1 MKLIKLFFWINI
13 FIFTNLFAQTGSVS
27 GYVYTEQN
35 EPAIGAT
42 VFISNSNLGS
52 SCSEVGFFKIE
63 NIPVG
68 SYELLVRSIG
78 YEQTEIPK
86 ITIKNNENITVRIYL
101 KTSTVEMGQVEISA
115 IKRQP
120 IEDARVSVLSLTPR
134 EAKFLPGK
142 AEDVLRSLTAF
153 PGVLA
158 VSDFSSQLAIRGS
171 GPDQNLISIDGF
183 EIINPYRLY
192 GFISMFNPETVSEI
206 SLQTGGFPVKFGDRL
221 SAVLDVKNREGI
233 SNQVV
238 SGKINTSI
246 TNANLIF
253 EGSLP
258 FDATWILSTRRTY
271 YDLILGPIIKA
282 LKFVDGDVALPHFTD
297 IQTKIAFPINQ
308 YNKII
313 FNGIGSNDA
322 VKFMSGSNSPRP
334 GSISIEDDSRNN
346 LLGMTWQFTPT
357 KNIISQTQY
366 SWYQN
371 QGVGAFDGTFID
383 PSQQTGNLEK
393 FDTTGIRFFSFGV
406 DYDFKYI
413 KSTVNHNTII
423 NFERHSFE
431 FGGGVDYLTTTQ
443 TQYIEYDSAFK
454 DFMTNVRR
462 FALPTDF
469 SSTLDYDRFNFYFQD
484 RIQISPQFY
493 IQPGIRFDNYK
504 MMAKSHISP
513 RINFSYSIDNLTT
526 LRGAYGNYFQ
536 SPGMDKQISNQNLQ
550 YTAETFLEIDA
561 EKATHYIL
569 GIDRMLTQEWQLKTE
584 GYLKQFTNLIV
595 PEILVGKV
603 YKSTIIP
610 GKDIYSREGWTIPIK
625 VDGDSITRKPVNEG
639 VGIAYGIE
647 FFLQKT
653 QTQSEDDITGWISYA
668 WAVAERER
676 DGIRTPFIYD
686 QRHAMNI
693 VGNYKLAENWELGI
707 NFALRSGRPY
717 AEAIGLKPRISAKN
731 DTILTDSKGKVIL
744 DIEYEKK
751 TLSGRLK
758 LYHSLDLRITTYPRW
773 FGLPWSFYL
782 DVTNLYNNKNEQQ
795 KSFYIDKETKKL
807 EERITYGLPIFPA
820 IGMSFTF

>member
-322 VKFMSGSNSPRP
+322 VKFMSGSSSPRP

-807 EERITYGLPIFPA
+807 EERITYGMPIFPA